1 MPKLIENI
9 RDQLLNEA
17 RGQVAQRGYAKT
29 TVRSVAAAC
38 GIAVGT
44 VYNYFP
50 SKEAL
55 IASFVAED
63 WRESLAAMGQRSRG
77 DAESCLRSVYDGLLD
92 FAGKHGAL
100 FADPDAAKAVSGVML
115 SRHLQLREQLAA
127 LIEPVAPSDDGFTAR
142 FIAEALLTWT
152 ISNTPFE
159 RIYQELEKL
168 LSNQK
173 EESYEQL

>member
-9 RDQLLNEA
+9 PGQLLAEA
-17 RGQVAQRGYAKT
+17 RRQVIERGYAKT
-29 TVRSVAAAC
+29 TIRSVAGAC

-50 SKEAL
+50 SKESL

-63 WRESLAAMGQRSRG
+63 WQESLAAMGQGSR
-77 DAESCLRSVYDGLLD
+77 DNPEACLRTIYEELLA
-92 FAGKHGAL
+92 FTRKHSAL
-100 FADPDAAKAVSGVML
+100 FADPDAAKAASGVL
-115 SRHLQLREQLAA
+115 LRRHLQLREQLAE
-127 LIEPVAPSDDGFTAR
+127 LIEPFAPSADGFTAR

-159 RIYQELEKL
+159 RIYEILAKL
-168 LSNQK
+168 ISNRK
-173 EESYEQL
+173 EDLYEQF